1 MNVKLENYKKIKGL
15 MFFAKQTFLDEKGM
29 EITPT
34 LENLEVFRKEL
45 KKIIDLVDELGHD
58 IQSKSEK

>member
-15 MFFAKQTFLDEKGM
+15 MFFAKQTFLNEKGM
-29 EITPT
+29 EIIPT
-34 LENLEVFRKEL
+34 LEKLEVFRQEL
-45 KKIIDLVDELGHD
+45 KKILDLVDELGID